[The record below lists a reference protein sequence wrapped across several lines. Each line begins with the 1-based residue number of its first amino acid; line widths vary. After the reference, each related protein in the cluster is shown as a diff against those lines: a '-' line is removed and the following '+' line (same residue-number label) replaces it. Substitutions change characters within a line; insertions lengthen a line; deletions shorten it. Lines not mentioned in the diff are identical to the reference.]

1 MARWASYAGF
11 SASTLRCLPPSTV
24 WTLRT
29 NWRRS
34 FLPPQRMTDGRATR
48 TTISGESMP
57 KATPVGRVLPNAF
70 VTSRPLCAG
79 RNYAQIAPG
88 HVVDSAATRL
98 LASLISVDLNI
109 VSAADRSG
117 GSTYVE
123 ADLAIK
129 EKAPA
134 HLEPAHTTMRRFEAP
149 DSRTRF
155 LRTV

>member
-1 MARWASYAGF
+1 MPGIATGNIAVFGW
-11 SASTLRCLPPSTV
+11 PSRFGL
-24 WTLRT
+24 LRT
-29 NWRRS
+29 LGDLAS
-34 FLPPQRMTDGRATR
+34 
-48 TTISGESMP
+48 
-57 KATPVGRVLPNAF
+57 VPNVAN
-70 VTSRPLCAG
+70 RPLCAG